1 MTKKRLDRD
10 LKWGFQ
16 GFPYYQ
22 MRMDGEVFHGLV
34 SIIDLI
40 DGEYLFWEKPRA
52 GKIPVCGK
60 GMLWLQLIP
69 DGKHRVITA
78 KFLPPSRT
86 VQGVKYSKSVSVW
99 YVDVI
104 DDRGYDEDGVAYF
117 TDMYLDVI
125 FDIEGDVIT
134 EDRDELDAAYN
145 SGELSE
151 EQYKRAVEEGRA
163 IVSELC
169 ADAEKTQK
177 RCEDILALARKRIE
191 NNDNVFKKNVR
202 KDNARNEEQP

>member
-1 MTKKRLDRD
+1 MTEKRLDRD
-10 LKWGFQ
+10 KKWGFQ

-22 MRMDGEVFHGLV
+22 MRMDCEDFHGLV

-40 DGEYLFWEKPRA
+40 DGEYLFWEYPKA

-69 DGKHRVITA
+69 DGKHRAITA

-86 VQGVKYSKSVSVW
+86 IQGIRYLKSVSVW

-104 DDRGYDEDGVAYF
+104 DNWGYDEDNVAYF
-117 TDMYLDVI
+117 TDQYLDVI
-125 FDIEGDVIT
+125 FDVEGDVVID
-134 EDRDELDAAYN
+134 DRDELDAAYS

-151 EQYKRAVEEGRA
+151 EQYQRARE
-163 IVSELC
+163 
-169 ADAEKTQK
+169 
-177 RCEDILALARKRIE
+177 
-191 NNDNVFKKNVR
+191 
-202 KDNARNEEQP
+202 

>member
-10 LKWGFQ
+10 KKWGFQ

-22 MRMDGEVFHGLV
+22 MRMDTEDFHGLV
-34 SIIDLI
+34 SVIELAAGD
-40 DGEYLFWEKPRA
+40 YFFWEKPKA

-60 GMLWLQLIP
+60 GMMWLQLIP
-69 DGKHRVITA
+69 DNQYRAITA
-78 KFLPPSRT
+78 KFLPESRT

-104 DDRGYDEDGVAYF
+104 DNWGYDEDGVAYF
-117 TDMYLDVI
+117 TDQYLDVV
-125 FDIEGDVIT
+125 FDVEGDVSID
-134 EDRDELDAAYN
+134 DRDELDAAYK

-151 EQYKRAVEEGRA
+151 EQYQRAVKEGND

-169 ADAEKTQK
+169 SDTEKTQQW
-177 RCEDILALARKRIE
+177 CENILKLAMKRIE
-191 NNDNVFKKNVR
+191 SSDNIFKKNV
-202 KDNARNEEQP
+202 

>member
-10 LKWGFQ
+10 LKWGLQ

-22 MRMDGEVFHGLV
+22 MRMDEEEFHGLV

-40 DGEYLFWEKPRA
+40 DGGFIFWEKPKA

-60 GMLWLQLIP
+60 GMIWLQLIP
-69 DGKHRVITA
+69 DGKHRAITA
-78 KFLPPSRT
+78 KFLPASRT
-86 VQGVKYSKSVSVW
+86 VGGVKYSKSVSVW

-104 DDRGYDEDGVAYF
+104 EDWGYDEDNVAYF

-134 EDRDELDAAYN
+134 EDRDELDAAY
-145 SGELSE
+145 SSRELSE
-151 EQYKRAVEEGRA
+151 EQYKRAIEEGKA

-169 ADAEKTQK
+169 ADVEKTQK
-177 RCEDILALARKRIE
+177 RCEDILALALKRIE
-191 NNDNVFKKNVR
+191 NNDNVFKKNV
-202 KDNARNEEQP
+202 Q

>member
-10 LKWGFQ
+10 KKWGFQ

-22 MRMDGEVFHGLV
+22 MRMDNEDFHGLV
-34 SIIDLI
+34 SIIELI
-40 DGEYLFWEKPRA
+40 AGDYFFWEKPKA
-52 GKIPVCGK
+52 GKIPICGE

-69 DGKHRVITA
+69 DGQYRAITA
-78 KFLPPSRT
+78 KFLPKSRT

-104 DDRGYDEDGVAYF
+104 DSWGYDEDGVAYF
-117 TDMYLDVI
+117 TDQYLDVV
-125 FDIEGDVIT
+125 FDVEGDVSID
-134 EDRDELDAAYN
+134 DRDELDAAYE

-151 EQYKRAVEEGRA
+151 EQYQRAIKEGNS

-169 ADAEKTQK
+169 SDIEKTQLW
-177 RCEDILALARKRIE
+177 CENILKLAMKRIE
-191 NNDNVFKKNVR
+191 NNDNVFKKNV
-202 KDNARNEEQP
+202 

>member
-10 LKWGFQ
+10 KKWGFQ

-22 MRMDGEVFHGLV
+22 MRMDTEDFHGLV
-34 SIIDLI
+34 SIIELVAGD
-40 DGEYLFWEKPRA
+40 YFFWEKPKA

-60 GMLWLQLIP
+60 GMVWLQLIP
-69 DGKHRVITA
+69 DNQYRAITA
-78 KFLPPSRT
+78 KFLPESRT

-104 DDRGYDEDGVAYF
+104 DNWGYDEDGVAYF
-117 TDMYLDVI
+117 TDQYLDVV
-125 FDIEGDVIT
+125 FDVEGDVSI
-134 EDRDELDAAYN
+134 DDCDELDAAYM

-151 EQYKRAVEEGRA
+151 EQYQRAVKEGND

-169 ADAEKTQK
+169 SDIEKTQSW
-177 RCEDILALARKRIE
+177 CENILKLAMKRIE
-191 NNDNVFKKNVR
+191 SNDNIFKKNVL
-202 KDNARNEEQP
+202 